1 MAGLPRDPVSP
12 CFEGWWMAEDHVLA
26 WDVGTSGVK
35 VVVTDGAGAIMA
47 GEYEAYAP
55 TYGPEGVVEHDLED
69 ILAALRRATRAVLA
83 RTSIAP
89 GSVAGVGATG
99 QMFNLVA
106 MDGAGVPL
114 LPMISWLDLRAIPEA
129 RALTARM
136 SHEEQFERLGSVVTA
151 KDIIPKILWLRDRR
165 PDIWKNTAKLLDCKD
180 AVLMSL
186 TGEAATDRSTASS
199 YRLLDAAGT
208 AWDRDACLELGIP
221 IERLPETGEAARVTG
236 RLSAAAA
243 SQLGLVAGTP
253 VIAGTGDVAST
264 QVGAGATRPGDTQL
278 SLGTALYLGISLA
291 GRASDPA
298 RRLGLLGHMPAGEW
312 ILWLEIATGGASLN
326 WFLEATRESTA
337 ASGPAEHA
345 EIDRL
350 VAAAEP
356 DMGELLFGPW
366 LSGERFLFD
375 DDARAAFVGLDLHH
389 RRGHL
394 LRAVMEGVACETRW
408 AFDYAAAF
416 GQPMGEIRAVGGG
429 SLGDA
434 WVRILADMLDR
445 ELVTVENPQDAGAR
459 GAAACVLVALGRQPD
474 LDFVREQ
481 VTLGRRYAP
490 DPARRDRAD
499 ELYSRFKEVYAA
511 LRPDPA

>member
-1 MAGLPRDPVSP
+1 
-12 CFEGWWMAEDHVLA
+12 MAEDHVLA

-35 VVVTDGAGAIMA
+35 VVVTDDAGAILA
-47 GEYEAYAP
+47 GEYEAYSP
-55 TYGPEGVVEHDLED
+55 TYGARGVVEHDLED

-89 GSVAGVGATG
+89 ASVAGVGATG

-106 MDGAGVPL
+106 MDGAGMPL

-129 RALTARM
+129 RALAARM
-136 SHEEQFERLGSVVTA
+136 NHDEQFQRLGSVVTA
-151 KDIIPKILWLRDRR
+151 KDVIPKILWLRDRR
-165 PDIWKNTAKLLDCKD
+165 PDIWKKTATLLDCKD
-180 AVLMSL
+180 AVLMSM
-186 TGEAATDRSTASS
+186 TGAAVTDRSTASS
-199 YRLLDAAGT
+199 YRLLDMTGS
-208 AWDRDACLELGIP
+208 AWDRDACLGLGIP

-243 SQLGLVAGTP
+243 RELGLMAGTP
-253 VIAGTGDVAST
+253 VTAGTGDVAST
-264 QVGAGATRPGDTQL
+264 QVGAGATSPGDTQL

-291 GRASDPA
+291 GRAADPA
-298 RRLGLLGHMPAGEW
+298 RRLGLLGHMKAGEW

-326 WFLEATRESTA
+326 WFLEATRGSTV
-337 ASGPAEHA
+337 ASGPEEHA
-345 EIDRL
+345 EIERL

-356 DMGELLFGPW
+356 DMGELLFAPW

-416 GQPMGEIRAVGGG
+416 GQPIGEIRAVGGG
-429 SLGDA
+429 SLGEA

-445 ELVTVENPQDAGAR
+445 ELVTVEHPQDAGAR
-459 GAAACVLVALGRQPD
+459 GAAVCALVALGIRPD
-474 LDFVREQ
+474 LDFVHEQ
-481 VTLGRRYAP
+481 VTLGRRFQP
-490 DPARRDRAD
+490 DQARRDRAD
-499 ELYSRFKEVYAA
+499 ELYGRFRDLYTA
-511 LRPDPA
+511 LRPTADRSLPVL

>member
-1 MAGLPRDPVSP
+1 MAK
-12 CFEGWWMAEDHVLA
+12 DHVLA

-35 VVVTDGAGAIMA
+35 VVVTDAAGAIL
-47 GEYEAYAP
+47 GGDYEAYAP
-55 TYGPEGVVEHDLED
+55 TYRPEGGVEQDLEE
-69 ILAALRRATRAVLA
+69 ILSALRRATRAVLE

-89 GSVAGVGATG
+89 ASVAGVGATG

-106 MDGAGVPL
+106 MDRAARPL
-114 LPMISWLDLRAIPEA
+114 FPMISWLDLRAVPEA
-129 RALTARM
+129 RALAERM
-136 SHEEQFERLGSVVTA
+136 DYDEQFRRLGSVVTA
-151 KDIIPKILWLRDRR
+151 KDVIPKILWLRDRR
-165 PDIWKNTAKLLDCKD
+165 PDVWKKTAKLLDCKD

-186 TGEAATDRSTASS
+186 TGEAVTDRSTASS
-199 YRLLDAAGT
+199 YRLLDTAGT

-243 SQLGLVAGTP
+243 RELGLVAGTP

-264 QVGAGATRPGDTQL
+264 QVGAGAIRPGDTQL

-298 RRLGLLGHMPAGEW
+298 RRLGLLGHMQAGEW

-326 WFLEATRESTA
+326 WFLEATRGPAA

-345 EIDRL
+345 EVDRL
-350 VAAAEP
+350 VAAAES
-356 DMGELLFGPW
+356 DMGELLFAPW

-408 AFDYAAAF
+408 AFDYASAF
-416 GQPMGEIRAVGGG
+416 GEPIGEIRAVGGG
-429 SLGDA
+429 SLGEA
-434 WVRILADMLDR
+434 WVKILAYMLDR
-445 ELVTVENPQDAGAR
+445 ELVTVEAPQDAGAR
-459 GAAACVLVALGRQPD
+459 GAASCVLVALGMRPD

-481 VTLGRRYAP
+481 VTLGRRFRP
-490 DPARRDRAD
+490 DPARRSRAD
-499 ELYSRFKEVYAA
+499 ALYARFKEVYAA
-511 LRPDPA
+511 LRPAPD